1 MTEANP
7 LALVVDDEQQ
17 IRRFLRAGLE
27 LDGFAVQEAE
37 SGQGALRLATLKP
50 PDLVILDLGL
60 PDMDGGDVLERLAR
74 LVDRAADRA
83 VRALERGGEGA
94 PARARR

>member
-1 MTEANP
+1 MTEANA

-27 LDGFAVQEAE
+27 LDGFAVEEAE
-37 SGQGALRLATLKP
+37 SGQGALRLATFKP

-60 PDMDGGDVLERLAR
+60 PDDE
-74 LVDRAADRA
+74 
-83 VRALERGGEGA
+83 
-94 PARARR
+94 